1 MPQKYYQV
9 ANYISFYQESISYTK
24 RVGNITFGQNQ
35 NPLRLTL
42 TVTLRSKKY
51 LRVSMRPR
59 TISVRNNVF
68 MLRSNTA
75 LKHFDLVLQIFICQK
90 HSRRQQSS
98 NKNICIQ

>member
-9 ANYISFYQESISYTK
+9 ANYTSFYQESISYTKK

-35 NPLRLTL
+35 NPLLLTL

-75 LKHFDLVLQIFICQK
+75 FSFANFYLP
-90 HSRRQQSS
+90 
-98 NKNICIQ
+98 